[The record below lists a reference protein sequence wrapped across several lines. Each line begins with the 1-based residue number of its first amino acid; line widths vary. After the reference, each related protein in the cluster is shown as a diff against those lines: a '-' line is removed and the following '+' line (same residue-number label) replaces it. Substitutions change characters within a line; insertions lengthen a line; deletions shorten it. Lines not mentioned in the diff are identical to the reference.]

1 MNPIRT
7 LDELDDELSR
17 PTRGA
22 LDTLR
27 QIDGDVMVLGAGG
40 KMGPTVARMLRRGLD
55 EIGHSQRRVLAVSR
69 FSSGTGAAELQR
81 FGVETIAGDLL
92 DRRFVAGLPD
102 VPNIVFMAGQKFGTS
117 GSPELT
123 WAMNTLAPAH
133 VAERFGAARVVV
145 FSTGCVYPLM
155 PVDGPGAN
163 EHDPLTPPGEYANSC
178 VGRERLFEHFA
189 RQNGM
194 RVLFF
199 RLCYSVELRYGVL
212 LDIAQAVREGRPV
225 DVSMGAVHV
234 IWQRDAGARAIQS
247 LALAT
252 SPPAALNVTGM
263 ERVRVR
269 DLAVRFG
276 RRFRKDPIIAGEERP
291 TAWVWDA
298 SRSDDLF
305 GPPSVSLD
313 DMIEATAA
321 WVEQGGATSGKPTHF
336 EVRDGQF

>member
-17 PTRGA
+17 PTGGV

-27 QIDGDVMVLGAGG
+27 QIDGDVVVLGAGG
-40 KMGPTVARMLRRGLD
+40 KMGPTVARMLRRGFQ
-55 EIGHSQRRVLAVSR
+55 EIGQPHRRVIAVSR
-69 FSSGTGAAELQR
+69 FSSGEAAAALQR

-102 VPNIVFMAGQKFGTS
+102 VANVLFMAGQKFGTS
-117 GSPELT
+117 GAPELT
-123 WAMNTLAPAH
+123 WAMNTLVPAH
-133 VAERFGAARVVV
+133 VAERFAAARVVV

-155 PVDGPGAN
+155 PLEGPGAK
-163 EHDPLTPPGEYANSC
+163 EGDPLTPPGEYANSC

-194 RVLFF
+194 RALFF

-212 LDIAQAVREGRPV
+212 IDVARSVLEGRPV
-225 DVSMGAVHV
+225 DVSMGVVNV
-234 IWQRDAGARAIQS
+234 IWQRDASARAIQS
-247 LALAT
+247 LLHAA
-252 SPPAALNVTGM
+252 SPPVPLNVTGM
-263 ERVRVR
+263 ERVSIR
-269 DLAVRFG
+269 DLAARFG
-276 RRFRKDPIIAGEERP
+276 RRFQKAPIMTGEERP

-298 SRSDDLF
+298 SRSYKLF

-313 DMIEATAA
+313 EMIEATAD
-321 WVEQGGATSGKPTHF
+321 WLERGGATIDKPTHF